1 MPQRRITYFA
11 AWRQN
16 ANYKVRATTRY
27 PGLTFAASMSNRPKK
42 KLGSYPTL
50 LVVFSITLALVVVGL
65 FGMLLLHAHKL
76 SEVVRQNLEVQ
87 VYLERDL
94 PETELLRLQQD
105 LGHQPYVAEKEGR
118 PQIRFVS
125 KEEGAKQLLQTTGED
140 FRQFLGDNPLRDA
153 YVLKINPE
161 YTDSTHLRQLNQSL
175 AQQRGVFEVQ
185 YPQNLFASINENL
198 TRVSLVLLGF
208 AAVLVLVVIIL
219 INNTIKLALFSQ
231 RFLIR
236 SMQLV
241 GATRTFIQRPFL
253 QRATWQGLASGVLAA
268 LLLLMLLQYAYLEV
282 RELRLLRDDM
292 LLGGLLLAVIA
303 LGVVIGFFSSARAV
317 HKYLNMSLDDLY

>member
-1 MPQRRITYFA
+1 M
-11 AWRQN
+11 
-16 ANYKVRATTRY
+16 
-27 PGLTFAASMSNRPKK
+27 AASTTHQTRKK

-50 LVVFSITLALVVVGL
+50 LVVFSITLALVVIGL
-65 FGMLLLHAHKL
+65 FGLLLLHAQKL
-76 SEVVRQNLEVQ
+76 SEVVRENLEVQ
-87 VYLERDL
+87 VYLDRDL

-105 LGHQPYVAEKEGR
+105 LGQQPYVAERDGK

-125 KEEGAKQLLQTTGED
+125 KEEGARQLLQSTGED

-153 YVLKINPE
+153 YVLKIKPD
-161 YTDSTHLRQLNQSL
+161 YTDTLHLHQLERGL
-175 AQQRGVFEVQ
+175 AAQRGVFEVQ

-208 AAVLVLVVIIL
+208 AAVLVLAVVIL

-241 GATRTFIQRPFL
+241 GATRLFIQQPFL
-253 QRATWQGLASGVLAA
+253 RRATWQGLASGVLAA
-268 LLLLMLLQYAYLEV
+268 LLLVALLQYAYLEV
-282 RELRLLRDDM
+282 EPLRLLRDD
-292 LLGGLLLAVIA
+292 LRLGLLLLGVVG
-303 LGVVIGFFSSARAV
+303 LGVVIGFFSSIRAV
-317 HKYLNMSLDDLY
+317 HKYLRMSLDELY

>member
-1 MPQRRITYFA
+1 MA
-11 AWRQN
+11 APSN
-16 ANYKVRATTRY
+16 PHTR
-27 PGLTFAASMSNRPKK
+27 KK

-50 LVVFSITLALVVVGL
+50 LVVFSITLALVVIGL
-65 FGMLLLHAHKL
+65 FGLLLVHAQKL
-76 SEVVRQNLEVQ
+76 SEVVRENLEVQ
-87 VYLERDL
+87 VYLDRDL

-105 LGHQPYVAEKEGR
+105 LGQQAFVAERNGK

-125 KEEGAKQLLQTTGED
+125 KEEGARQLLQSTGED

-153 YVLKINPE
+153 YVLKIKPE
-161 YTDSTHLRQLNQSL
+161 FTDTLHLRQLNRSIST
-175 AQQRGVFEVQ
+175 QRGVFEVQ
-185 YPQNLFASINENL
+185 YPQDLFASINNNL

-208 AAVLVLVVIIL
+208 AAVLVLVVVIL

-241 GATRTFIQRPFL
+241 GATRLFIQQPFL
-253 QRATWQGLASGVLAA
+253 RRATWQGLASGVLAA
-268 LLLLMLLQYAYLEV
+268 LLLVALLQYAYLEV
-282 RELRLLRDDM
+282 EPLRLLRDD
-292 LLGGLLLAVIA
+292 LRLGLLLLGVVV

-317 HKYLNMSLDDLY
+317 HKYLQMSLDDLY

>member
-1 MPQRRITYFA
+1 MA
-11 AWRQN
+11 APS
-16 ANYKVRATTRY
+16 TPHTR
-27 PGLTFAASMSNRPKK
+27 KK

-50 LVVFSITLALVVVGL
+50 LVVFSITLALVVIGL
-65 FGMLLLHAHKL
+65 FGLLLVHAQKL
-76 SEVVRQNLEVQ
+76 SEVVRENLEVQ
-87 VYLERDL
+87 VYLDRDL

-105 LGHQPYVAEKEGR
+105 LGQQPFVAERNGK

-125 KEEGAKQLLQTTGED
+125 KEEGARQLLQSTGED

-153 YVLKINPE
+153 YVLKIKPAF
-161 YTDSTHLRQLNQSL
+161 TDTMHLRQLNRSIST
-175 AQQRGVFEVQ
+175 QRGVFEVQ
-185 YPQNLFASINENL
+185 YPQDLFASINNNL

-208 AAVLVLVVIIL
+208 AAVLVLVVVIL

-241 GATRTFIQRPFL
+241 GATRLFIQQPFL
-253 QRATWQGLASGVLAA
+253 RRATWQGLASGVLAA
-268 LLLLMLLQYAYLEV
+268 LILIALLQYAYLEV
-282 RELRLLRDDM
+282 EPLRLLRDD
-292 LLGGLLLAVIA
+292 LRLGLLLLSVVV

-317 HKYLNMSLDDLY
+317 HKYLQMSLDDLY

>member
-1 MPQRRITYFA
+1 MTGESLFPNPYPPLPCYLCLNMA
-11 AWRQN
+11 APS
-16 ANYKVRATTRY
+16 TPHTR
-27 PGLTFAASMSNRPKK
+27 KK

-50 LVVFSITLALVVVGL
+50 LVVFSITLALVVIGL
-65 FGMLLLHAHKL
+65 FGLLLVHAQKL
-76 SEVVRQNLEVQ
+76 SEVVRENLEVQ

-105 LGHQPYVAEKEGR
+105 LGQQAFVAERGGK

-125 KEEGAKQLLQTTGED
+125 KEEGARQLLQSTGED

-153 YVLKINPE
+153 YVLKIKPE
-161 YTDSTHLRQLNQSL
+161 FTDTMHLRQLNRSIST
-175 AQQRGVFEVQ
+175 QRGVFEVQ
-185 YPQNLFASINENL
+185 YPQDLFASINNNL

-208 AAVLVLVVIIL
+208 AAVLVLVVVIL

-241 GATRTFIQRPFL
+241 GATRLFIQQPFL
-253 QRATWQGLASGVLAA
+253 RRATWQGLASGVLAA
-268 LLLLMLLQYAYLEV
+268 LLLVALLQYAYLEV
-282 RELRLLRDDM
+282 EPLRLLRDD
-292 LLGGLLLAVIA
+292 LRLGLLLLGVVV

-317 HKYLNMSLDDLY
+317 HKYLQMSLDDLY

>member
-1 MPQRRITYFA
+1 MA
-11 AWRQN
+11 APS
-16 ANYKVRATTRY
+16 TPHTR
-27 PGLTFAASMSNRPKK
+27 KK

-50 LVVFSITLALVVVGL
+50 LVVFSIKLALVVIGL
-65 FGMLLLHAHKL
+65 FGLLLVHAQKL
-76 SEVVRQNLEVQ
+76 SEVVRENLEVQ
-87 VYLERDL
+87 VYLDRDL

-105 LGHQPYVAEKEGR
+105 LGQQAFVAERSGK

-125 KEEGAKQLLQTTGED
+125 KEEGARQLLQSTGED

-153 YVLKINPE
+153 YVLKIKPE
-161 YTDSTHLRQLNQSL
+161 FTDTLHLRQLNRSIS
-175 AQQRGVFEVQ
+175 AQRGVFEVQ
-185 YPQNLFASINENL
+185 YPQDLFASINNNL

-208 AAVLVLVVIIL
+208 AAVLVLVVVIL

-241 GATRTFIQRPFL
+241 GATRLFIQQPFL
-253 QRATWQGLASGVLAA
+253 RRATWQGLASGVLAA
-268 LLLLMLLQYAYLEV
+268 LLLVALLQYAYLEV
-282 RELRLLRDDM
+282 EPLRLLRDD
-292 LLGGLLLAVIA
+292 LRLGLLLLGVVV

-317 HKYLNMSLDDLY
+317 HKYLQMSLDDLY

>member
-1 MPQRRITYFA
+1 MAVPISSS
-11 AWRQN
+11 
-16 ANYKVRATTRY
+16 TR
-27 PGLTFAASMSNRPKK
+27 KK

-50 LVVFSITLALVVVGL
+50 LVVFSITLALVVIGL
-65 FGMLLLHAHKL
+65 FGLLLVHAQKL
-76 SEVVRQNLEVQ
+76 SEVVRENLEVQ
-87 VYLERDL
+87 VYLDRDL

-105 LGHQPYVAEKEGR
+105 LAQLPYIAEREGK

-125 KEEGAKQLLQTTGED
+125 KEEGARQLLQSTGED

-153 YVLKINPE
+153 YVLKIRPE
-161 YTDSTHLRQLNQSL
+161 YTDTTHLGQLERTVT
-175 AQQRGVFEVQ
+175 AQRGVFEVL
-185 YPQNLFASINENL
+185 YPQDLFASINNNL

-208 AAVLVLVVIIL
+208 AAVLVLVVVIL

-241 GATRTFIQRPFL
+241 GATPFFIQQPFL
-253 QRATWQGLASGVLAA
+253 RRATWQGLASGVLAA
-268 LLLLMLLQYAYLEV
+268 LLLVALLQYAYLEV
-282 RELRLLRDDM
+282 EPLRLLRDDFR
-292 LLGGLLLAVIA
+292 LGLLLLGVVG

-317 HKYLNMSLDDLY
+317 HKYLKMSLDDLY